1 MVAQTRTHTRILRL
15 NKAGVPL
22 TWLTREEA
30 VTLMVKDQ
38 VVWSLGERTVRIR
51 GGYSSLGT
59 QTVIDIPTIIATDGS
74 SSHQNFHQ
82 VPTVSNRM
90 LFRRDCNICMYCGE
104 TFSYEDLTRDH
115 VIPRSRDGGE
125 SWTNLVTSCR
135 RCNQRKGN
143 RTPEEAHM
151 PLLAVPFKPNKMEY
165 LALANH
171 NILADQMEFLKA
183 GFSKNM
189 RLE

>member
-1 MVAQTRTHTRILRL
+1 MVAHTRTHTRILRL

-38 VVWSLGERTVRIR
+38 VVWSLGERTVKIR

-74 SSHQNFHQ
+74 SSHQNVHQ

-90 LFRRDCNICMYCGE
+90 LFRRDCNVCMYCGE
-104 TFSYEDLTRDH
+104 TFAYESLTRDH
-115 VIPRSRDGGE
+115 VIPRSRHGAE
-125 SWTNLVTSCR
+125 SWTNLVTACR

>member
-1 MVAQTRTHTRILRL
+1 MVASVQTYSRILRL

-22 TWLTREEA
+22 NWLTREEA
-30 VTLMVKDQ
+30 VTLIVKGQ
-38 VVWSLGERTVRIR
+38 VVWSLGDLTVPIH
-51 GGYSSLGT
+51 GGYSSEGT

-74 SSHQNFHQ
+74 SFHQSIQQ

-90 LFRRDCNICMYCGE
+90 LFRRDRNICLYCGE
-104 TFSYEDLTRDH
+104 TFSYENLTRDH
-115 VIPRSRDGGE
+115 VIPRSRNGSE
-125 SWTNLVTSCR
+125 KWTNLVTACR

-151 PLLAVPFKPNKMEY
+151 PLLAIPFKPNKMEY

-189 RLE
+189 RMQ